1 MTAQP
6 ALLEPPPAP
15 TSDAGEITV
24 SGSTFRLALRV
35 FASNRLAIVGVGI
48 LVFFVLFSFVGPL
61 LYHSNQ
67 LRTNLS
73 GVDLPPGA
81 GHPLGTDPLGF
92 DELGRLM
99 LGGQA
104 SLEVG
109 FFAATL
115 ATVIGTLWGA
125 VAGLAGGIVD
135 AAMMRVVD
143 VILSIPL
150 LFVLL
155 IISTS
160 ITPTVL
166 STSIIIGLFAWLVPA
181 RLVRGEVLSLR
192 VRDYV
197 ASARVMGASRWR
209 VISRHLIPNA
219 LGVVVVNIT
228 FQVADAILIV
238 ATLGFLGFGL
248 SYPIADWG
256 DMLSNGINYLY
267 DGYWWLIYPVGVS
280 LILVVMACNFIG
292 DALRDAFDARLR
304 GR

>member
-1 MTAQP
+1 MTAAP
-6 ALLEPPPAP
+6 ALLEPPSAPAA
-15 TSDAGEITV
+15 DAGEVTA

-35 FASNRLAIVGVGI
+35 FASNRLAIVGLGI

-73 GVDLPPGA
+73 AVDLPPGA

-109 FFAATL
+109 FLAATL